1 MVATRWEEVTSME
14 EAEAHESH
22 QEATGLVMARIADA
36 LNEEQD
42 ADGAEKGV
50 KDAIG
55 YESKPYNF
63 KYSFR

>member
-1 MVATRWEEVTSME
+1 ME

-22 QEATGLVMARIADA
+22 QEATGIVMARIADA
-36 LNEEQD
+36 LNEEQE
-42 ADGAEKGV
+42 AGGAEKGV